1 MVSATI
7 QITGRVQGV
16 GFRYFTMRQA
26 NAFGL
31 NGYVKNKGDGSVEV
45 KVEGEK
51 EIIERFRSILEEGSG
66 YSAVQKVEISF
77 EPYSAKYKKFSVEY

>member
-16 GFRYFTMRQA
+16 GFRYFTMHQA
-26 NAFGL
+26 NTFGL
-31 NGYVKNKGDGSVEV
+31 NGYVRNKGDGSVEV
-45 KVEGEK
+45 RVEGEK
-51 EIIERFRSILEEGSG
+51 EIIERFRSILKEGSG
-66 YSAVQKVEISF
+66 YSTVDSIETTY